1 MSVDNHKRKVVEALS
16 SAFEAE
22 YKAGQ
27 RRALP
32 NLLMFCFKLDEPVPQ
47 WARRVFWK
55 QNTLNPGMKYSDR
68 HREGINPAQ

>member
-32 NLLMFCFKLDEPVPQ
+32 TLLMFCFKLDEPVPP
-47 WARRVFWK
+47 WARRVFFGSR
-55 QNTLNPGMKYSDR
+55 TP
-68 HREGINPAQ
+68 